1 MSNKITALAIQA
13 HYNSLEE
20 QERLQYLEDLMAKKW
35 TVSQVRLYL
44 DMTDIEK
51 FKMLEDGF
59 ENILGVYLENAKENK
74 NI

>member
-1 MSNKITALAIQA
+1 MSNKITALAIQT